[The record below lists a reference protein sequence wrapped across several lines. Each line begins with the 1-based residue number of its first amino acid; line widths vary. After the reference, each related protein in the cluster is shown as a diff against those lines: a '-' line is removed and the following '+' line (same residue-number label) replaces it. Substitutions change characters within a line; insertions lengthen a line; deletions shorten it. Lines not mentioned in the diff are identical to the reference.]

1 MDEDKKKEL
10 TKKEFIQLFARSMSI
25 LTEQQ
30 PVTELLV
37 DVMAELGAILANL
50 IFKERKDK

>member
-50 IFKERKDK
+50 IFKERKDR

>member
-10 TKKEFIQLFARSMSI
+10 TKKEFIQLFAKSMCI